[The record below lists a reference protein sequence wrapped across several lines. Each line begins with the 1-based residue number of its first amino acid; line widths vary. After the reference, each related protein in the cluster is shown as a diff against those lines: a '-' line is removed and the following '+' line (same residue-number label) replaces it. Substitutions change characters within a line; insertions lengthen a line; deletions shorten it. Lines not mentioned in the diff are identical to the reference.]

1 MKTSFTRQEI
11 KVTFCTVSSSLLLCS
26 SLDVQAGSTEDDST
40 PWYRQDVPVLSLP
53 ATPLSALYPGHFSAG
68 SDTRSSHLTIE
79 DAAPSAWDQ
88 VYGQASR
95 QAQTD
100 FMALDSSVPGS
111 SELKGP
117 AILTLQSESG
127 HTQQVGLIGGMTQL
141 QGNGNGLLTSRA
153 LADPENDTLNLQG
166 QSLGAY
172 WSLTGPQGWHVDLT
186 ASGGRVNGYSRNDQ
200 GARQATEGS
209 AVTLSVEGGFPI
221 GLSDNWVVEPQAQLI
236 NQRITLDTPYAGSGN
251 ASSSDVTSWSGRVG
265 ARLKGSYDLHGL
277 PVEPYVRT
285 NLWHTVYTG
294 NTGNTVT
301 LDQVDKISSS
311 RNSSTVDVGLGLVAR
326 VTPVVSLYVSA
337 DYSSVVDD
345 NDLNGLIASLGVRMR
360 W

>member
-1 MKTSFTRQEI
+1 MKTSFTQQEI

-26 SLDVQAGSTEDDST
+26 SMEVQASPAEEETT
-40 PWYRQDVPVLSLP
+40 PWYDQQVPVLSLP
-53 ATPLSALYPGHFSAG
+53 ALAASYPGRFSAA
-68 SDTRSSHLTIE
+68 SDSRSTRLTTQ

-88 VYGQASR
+88 LYGQAGR

-100 FMALDSSVPGS
+100 YESQSGALAYANPH
-111 SELKGP
+111 KGP
-117 AILTLQSESG
+117 AILTLQSGSG
-127 HTQQVGLIGGMTQL
+127 HVQQVGLIGGTNQIR
-141 QGNGNGLLTSRA
+141 GNVDGPLTHRA
-153 LADPENDTLNLQG
+153 LADPNTDTLNLQG

-172 WSLTGPQGWHVDLT
+172 WSLTGPQGWHVDLS
-186 ASGGRVNGYSRNDQ
+186 ASGGRVNGFSRNQQ

-221 GLSDNWVVEPQAQLI
+221 GLSENWVVEPQAQLI

-251 ASSSDVTSWSGRVG
+251 ASSSDLTSWSGRVG
-265 ARLKGSYDLHGL
+265 ARLKGSYDINGL
-277 PVEPYVRT
+277 GFEPYVRT

-294 NTGNTVT
+294 NTVT

-311 RNSSTVDVGLGLVAR
+311 RKSSTVEVGLGLVAR
-326 VTPVVSLYVSA
+326 MTPAVSLYVSA
-337 DYSSVVDD
+337 DYSSDVDD
-345 NDLNGLIASLGVRMR
+345 NDLNGLIGSLGVRMR

>member
-1 MKTSFTRQEI
+1 MKTSFTPQEI

-26 SLDVQAGSTEDDST
+26 SMEVQASPAEEETT
-40 PWYRQDVPVLSLP
+40 PWYEQEVPVLTLP
-53 ATPLSALYPGHFSAG
+53 ALATNYPGRFSAKP
-68 SDTRSSHLTIE
+68 DLRSSHLTIE

-88 VYGQASR
+88 LYGQASR

-100 FMALDSSVPGS
+100 YLSQEFSIPGAN
-111 SELKGP
+111 EFKGP
-117 AILTLQSESG
+117 AILTLQSGSG
-127 HTQQVGLIGGMTQL
+127 HTQQVGLIGGMSQF
-141 QGNGNGLLTSRA
+141 QGNSNGLLTSRA
-153 LADPENDTLNLQG
+153 LADPNTDTLNLQG

-186 ASGGRVNGYSRNDQ
+186 ASGGRVNGFSRNEQ

-209 AVTLSVEGGFPI
+209 AVTFSVEGGFPI
-221 GLSDNWVVEPQAQLI
+221 GLGENWVVEPQAQLI

-251 ASSSDVTSWSGRVG
+251 ASSSDLTSWSGRVG
-265 ARLKGSYDLHGL
+265 ARLKGSYDINGL
-277 PVEPYVRT
+277 GVEPYVRT

-294 NTGNTVT
+294 NTVT

-311 RNSSTVDVGLGLVAR
+311 RYSSTVEVGLGLVAR
-326 VTPVVSLYVSA
+326 VTPAVSLYVSA
-337 DYSSVVDD
+337 DYSSSVDE
-345 NDLNGLIASLGVRMR
+345 NDLNGLIGSLGVRMR